1 MRTQRAYNRLWFRN
15 HCATGMDQ
23 EGTRVQP
30 PTPEPALV
38 GATHNSSSSDG
49 ERRRTI
55 GPRDLLLRA
64 ANPWLKD
71 WVIRWRGLKPTPTS
85 RHRSTRRGSDLPRSS
100 NHSAGM
106 PRYAGAF
113 EALSDP

>member
-15 HCATGMDQ
+15 NCATGMDQ

-38 GATHNSSSSDG
+38 AATHNSSSSDG

-55 GPRDLLLRA
+55 GPRDLLLMA
-64 ANPWLKD
+64 APRWFKD
-71 WVIRWRGLKPTPTS
+71 CGIRWRELNPTPKS
-85 RHRSTRRGSDLPRSS
+85 RHRSARRESDLLGPRIIPPGFLGTRPPS
-100 NHSAGM
+100 
-106 PRYAGAF
+106 RR
-113 EALSDP
+113 

>member
-64 ANPWLKD
+64 AHLWFKD
-71 WVIRWRGLKPTPTS
+71 CVIRWRELNPTPKS
-85 RHRSTRRGSDLPRSS
+85 RHGPPVGNRIFLGPRIIPLGFRGTRPPSRR
-100 NHSAGM
+100 
-106 PRYAGAF
+106 
-113 EALSDP
+113 